1 MIKRVRWM
9 GAGLAV
15 GIGSSL
21 WAQRKVK
28 SVMARYTPA
37 GLGGGAVNRVK
48 VLPGEVKAALREG
61 RSAMQDREAELRSD
75 ALTRGRR
82 TPGRP

>member
-15 GIGSSL
+15 GVGGSL

-28 SVMARYTPA
+28 SVLARYTPA

-61 RSAMQDREAELRSD
+61 RSAMHEREAELRADSPV
-75 ALTRGRR
+75 RGRQP
-82 TPGRP
+82 PGRP